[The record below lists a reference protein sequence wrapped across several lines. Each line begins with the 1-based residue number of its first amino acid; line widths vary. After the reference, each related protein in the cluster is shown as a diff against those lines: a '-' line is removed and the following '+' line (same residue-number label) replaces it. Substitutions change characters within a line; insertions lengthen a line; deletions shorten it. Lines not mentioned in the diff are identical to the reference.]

1 MEKDFCYLET
11 VSKIHKFTQAEEK
24 IEGIEKAFHF
34 NTVFK
39 AYFVFKVPKDFY
51 YFLLQFL

>member
-1 MEKDFCYLET
+1 MKKDFCYLET
-11 VSKIHKFTQAEEK
+11 GSKIQKFTQAEEK

-34 NTVFK
+34 NAVFK
-39 AYFVFKVPKDFY
+39 AYLVSKVPEDFY